1 MGRPVRGFLQQ
12 CSGTMVAV
20 WSAVGET
27 GWRAVS
33 RSGYISKA
41 EPATDACDAVPYSHP
56 LGYRDI
62 PFSVHGLSLKG
73 PDLVS
78 IANQQ
83 IPLEQTLS
91 FFARSLCAKFPTV
104 NVLICLFVLGGW
116 THTDIELFTLPTQGR
131 SLVSCAFPFR
141 PVCTLPILSPWFN
154 V

>member
-1 MGRPVRGFLQQ
+1 MQREDGGRLECGGRDGVA
-12 CSGTMVAV
+12 SGVAV
-20 WSAVGET
+20 WIHFEGRTSH
-27 GWRAVS
+27 RRMRCCS
-33 RSGYISKA
+33 L
-41 EPATDACDAVPYSHP
+41 SHP

-91 FFARSLCAKFPTV
+91 FFTRSLCAKFPTV